1 MVEVKMSYYYTKDGK
16 SYKANFQCTEMDDAI
31 ELLQKINEV
40 FYDEGYRTS
49 DANVEEAARYEM

>member
-1 MVEVKMSYYYTKDGK
+1 MVDVKVLYHYSKDGK

-40 FYDEGYRTS
+40 LYDEGYRVS
-49 DANVEEAARYEM
+49 DANLEEVPPV